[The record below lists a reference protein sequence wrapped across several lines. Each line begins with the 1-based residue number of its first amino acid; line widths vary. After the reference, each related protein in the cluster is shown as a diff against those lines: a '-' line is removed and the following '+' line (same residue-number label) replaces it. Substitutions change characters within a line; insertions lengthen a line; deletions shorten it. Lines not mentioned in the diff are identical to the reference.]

1 MDDPIVASLCDASL
15 RSSDVCLI
23 NGPHWINDAVIAYA
37 FELLLPLEKNPSST
51 ILMTP
56 AVAHLLVNLD
66 QESALGLST
75 SMSLDKADTVFIP
88 VNDSTDLD
96 SPGGSH
102 WSLLVYSR
110 AANAFFYYD
119 SLNKYNI
126 SAAKRVYQR
135 FAKLAQKH
143 KGDAN
148 PYFQEM
154 DVQAQIN
161 GYDCGM
167 YVIAMTQ
174 LLLSRV
180 SATEACVSGKPGDQ
194 SLWRMR
200 TCLTPETVAK
210 ARMRL
215 HEKVAE
221 NARMRGFLL

>member
-15 RSSDVCLI
+15 RSSDVHLI

-37 FELLLPLEKNPSST
+37 FELLLHPSSS

-66 QESALGLST
+66 QESALGLSA
-75 SMSLDKADTVFIP
+75 SMSLDKAETVFIP
-88 VNDSTDLD
+88 VNDSTELD

-126 SAAKRVYQR
+126 SAAKRVQRR
-135 FAKLAQKH
+135 FAKLIQKH
-143 KGDAN
+143 KGDAA

-180 SATEACVSGKPGDQ
+180 SATEAGVSGKPGDQ

-210 ARMRL
+210 TRVWL
-215 HEKVAE
+215 YEKVAE
-221 NARMRGFLL
+221 NARMRGFLLLD